1 MIPCNDVIEFY
12 ILVKI
17 PNISPPILI
26 IIIFGFKPKVNIK
39 VVIFFFLNIKQVKK
53 GAGTMFGQR
62 LRELRNKKNISA
74 TALGKVLGIAQTTI
88 SNWENSGY
96 EPNYEMLVKISHY
109 FGVSVDYLVGN
120 DNDVNKNE
128 ISRLAKELY
137 EDLDDLPEDERHDI
151 EKGLLEYLEF
161 LGYKLKKT
169 KK

>member
-1 MIPCNDVIEFY
+1 
-12 ILVKI
+12 
-17 PNISPPILI
+17 
-26 IIIFGFKPKVNIK
+26 
-39 VVIFFFLNIKQVKK
+39 
-53 GAGTMFGQR
+53 MFGQR

-74 TALGKVLGIAQTTI
+74 TALGKTLGIAQTTI

-96 EPNYEMLVKISHY
+96 EPSYEMLVKISRY

-137 EDLDDLPEDERHDI
+137 EDLDDLPEDERNDI